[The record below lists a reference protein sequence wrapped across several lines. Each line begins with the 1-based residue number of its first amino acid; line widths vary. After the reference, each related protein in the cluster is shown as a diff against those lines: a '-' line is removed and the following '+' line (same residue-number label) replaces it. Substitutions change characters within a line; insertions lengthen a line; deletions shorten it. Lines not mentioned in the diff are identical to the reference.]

1 MATIKYFPAMTSDIV
16 IPSSAATLL
25 DHNDTSAE
33 LMTGFGSDTVV
44 FSGQGF
50 AYEDDKL
57 VGGNVTEIVY
67 KAFEADRYVI
77 SDIDWDVTGGL
88 PGVFNGGTDLFAGDD
103 IFIGSRV
110 GDSLRAEGGNDYI
123 RGGLG
128 QDIIAGGEGDDR
140 LRGGRDSDTFYFRIG
155 DGMDTIVDFD
165 TSGRRQDVIRI
176 LDVEEISELTV
187 RQRHG
192 DVVIEFGGEDKI
204 ILRHVDLDD
213 LSPRNFDLG

>member
-1 MATIKYFPAMTSDIV
+1 
-16 IPSSAATLL
+16 
-25 DHNDTSAE
+25 
-33 LMTGFGSDTVV
+33 MTGFGSDTVV

-67 KAFEADRYVI
+67 KAFEADRYVV

-88 PGVFNGGTDLFAGDD
+88 PGVFNGGADLFAGDD

-123 RGGLG
+123 RGGQG

-140 LRGGRDSDTFYFRIG
+140 LRGGRDSDTFYFRTG